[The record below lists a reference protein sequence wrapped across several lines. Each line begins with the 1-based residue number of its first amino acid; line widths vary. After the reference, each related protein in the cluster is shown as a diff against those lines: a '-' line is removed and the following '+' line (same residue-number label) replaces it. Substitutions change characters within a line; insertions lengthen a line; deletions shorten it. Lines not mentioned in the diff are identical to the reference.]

1 MAMFND
7 VHSLNVQNSN
17 VSHVQGDQHFNVTN
31 MAPNDAETTLGL
43 LKPVARDG
51 YHVPRCMEGTRES
64 VSREIITWLNGA
76 HIPSFDVVLDY
87 CNLSSSGW
95 LGADTEHLIDHWQPW
110 SWKVCDRV

>member
-17 VSHVQGDQHFNVTN
+17 VSNVQGDQHNNISVTN
-31 MAPNDAETTLGL
+31 VALNDAETTLGL

-64 VSREIITWLNGA
+64 VFKEILTWLNGA
-76 HIPSFDVVLDY
+76 YQHHLMWYLI
-87 CNLSSSGW
+87 NMSSSAW
-95 LGADTEHLIDHWQPW
+95 I
-110 SWKVCDRV
+110 